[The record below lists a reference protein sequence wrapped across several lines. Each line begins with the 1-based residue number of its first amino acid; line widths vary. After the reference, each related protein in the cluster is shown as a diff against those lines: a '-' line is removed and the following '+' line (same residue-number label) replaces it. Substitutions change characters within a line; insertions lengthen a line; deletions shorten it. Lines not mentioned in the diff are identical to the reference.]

1 MMNNFDR
8 DNLHWYMSISEEE
21 RNAWAL
27 DMGPEHIDYM
37 ISLLKQAQC
46 EDLCNLYDSLESSMN
61 PKFTQARRVLRH
73 VMAK

>member
-1 MMNNFDR
+1 MNNFDR

-46 EDLCNLYDSLESSMN
+46 EDLCNLYDSLEPSMN
-61 PKFTQARRVLRH
+61 PKFTQARRVLRR

>member
-1 MMNNFDR
+1 MNQFDR
-8 DNLHWYMSISEEE
+8 DNLDWYMSITDQD
-21 RNAWAL
+21 RDAWAL

-37 ISLLKQAQC
+37 VGLLKQAQC
-46 EDLCNLYDSLESSMN
+46 EELCNLYDSLESSMN